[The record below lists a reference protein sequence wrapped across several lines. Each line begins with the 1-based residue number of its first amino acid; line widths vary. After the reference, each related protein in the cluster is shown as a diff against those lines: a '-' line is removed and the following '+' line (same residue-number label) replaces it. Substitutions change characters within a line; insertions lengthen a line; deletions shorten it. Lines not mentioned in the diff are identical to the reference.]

1 MKTAVIYVIG
11 FPNGKL
17 YVGRTVQR
25 VARRFQGHCRS
36 KQPVGRA
43 IRKYGPENCRLIV
56 LHSDVSWSEAG
67 KLEQWYISELETRSE
82 KNGYNLTDGGEGQV
96 GRKVSRKCRE
106 AVSKAVRRLWNDPSD
121 RAKMLAAVQK
131 NLAKAHSANRGRKL
145 VGSHLA
151 KIQAVAAQNAKACR
165 GIPQTGERLAKSQ
178 AAIGKAR
185 EAKRLKDL
193 ARKEAN
199 GTS

>member
-43 IRKYGPENCRLIV
+43 IRKYGPENCPIMILRRDL
-56 LHSDVSWSEAG
+56 SWQESATE
-67 KLEQWYISELETRSE
+67 EQFWIAELGTTRPE
-82 KNGYNLTDGGEGQV
+82 LGYNLTAGGEGMLARPVPQAQR
-96 GRKVSRKCRE
+96 RKLSEATKRQWQDPDFRSRAGAAMSK
-106 AVSKAVRRLWNDPSD
+106 AVSKVQKGRSPSPAQLRHIHNMAAKSAEARRGKKLSPEH
-121 RAKMLAAVQK
+121 RAKVLAA
-131 NLAKAHSANRGRKL
+131 
-145 VGSHLA
+145 
-151 KIQAVAAQNAKACR
+151 
-165 GIPQTGERLAKSQ
+165 
-178 AAIGKAR
+178 
-185 EAKRLKDL
+185 L
-193 ARKEAN
+193 ARRRPR